1 MFCRLNKPWG
11 ITYLARPVVGRNR
24 GGGSRPGFNPPL
36 IRPSVISIPAVF
48 RKFAEKNEILTLAAG
63 ICSIGSRP
71 DSGVILLLAISGLG
85 GSSMRHLIWILSL
98 GVCCAFQAEARADSL
113 YNGMSY
119 LNFTSSG
126 GTTGSMLDYPSAIM
140 SMQAVGVNTVALNV
154 WDFTPSVTST
164 SIAPNYS
171 SYSSS
176 DTQVIAAINDIHAAG
191 MNVLLKPML
200 DVNDGTWRGMI
211 DPSAANVGTWFTNYD
226 SFIDHYATLG
236 AENGVNLFSVGCELN
251 NMEQYSSNW
260 TSLISGVRGI
270 YTAQGNNSEKL
281 TYAANWAGNNLGNGG
296 YTTIN
301 WWNQLNYI
309 GIDAYFPLANQ
320 ADPSESSLLSSWG
333 SDAAVINNWRISA
346 GLSDED
352 VIFTEAGYQA
362 RSTTAEN
369 PPGVSSTPQDIPAQ
383 ANAYQAL
390 LQTMEPES
398 WWDGVFW
405 WEWSP
410 QVPSSTDNSFDPQN
424 KPLTDAVLESYYVP
438 EPGALTIAV
447 VGGMLVM
454 RRRPQHSITQSPY

>member
-1 MFCRLNKPWG
+1 
-11 ITYLARPVVGRNR
+11 
-24 GGGSRPGFNPPL
+24 
-36 IRPSVISIPAVF
+36 
-48 RKFAEKNEILTLAAG
+48 
-63 ICSIGSRP
+63 
-71 DSGVILLLAISGLG
+71 
-85 GSSMRHLIWILSL
+85 MRHLIWIVPL
-98 GVCCAFQAEARADSL
+98 GVCCAFQAEVRADLL

-126 GTTGSMLDYPSAIM
+126 GTTGSMLDYPSAVM

-164 SIAPNYS
+164 SIAPNYNK
-171 SYSSS
+171 YSSS
-176 DTQVIAAINDIHAAG
+176 DAQVIAAINDIHAAG

-200 DVNDGTWRGMI
+200 DVSNGTWRGMI
-211 DPSAANVGTWFTNYD
+211 KPSAANVGTWFTNYNT
-226 SFIDHYATLG
+226 FIDHYATLAAG
-236 AENGVNLFSVGCELN
+236 NGVNLFSVGCELN

-296 YTTIN
+296 YTSIA
-301 WWNQLNYI
+301 WWNQLDYI

-333 SDAAVINNWRISA
+333 NEATAINNWRMSV
-346 GLSDED
+346 GLSNKN
-352 VIFTEAGYQA
+352 VIFTEAGYEA
-362 RSTTAEN
+362 KSTTAEN
-369 PPGVSSTPQDIPAQ
+369 PSGVGNGSTPQDVQAQ
-383 ANAYQAL
+383 ANAYQSL
-390 LQTMEPES
+390 LQTMVPEP

-410 QVPSSTDNSFDPQN
+410 QVPGSTDNSFDPQN

-438 EPGALTIAV
+438 EPGALSLLAI
-447 VGGMLVM
+447 GGFGLLA
-454 RRRPQHSITQSPY
+454 RRRRSCAR